1 MSKKRTFFSKS
12 RLYPVFFM
20 IIITIFFIGI
30 LATFY
35 QLTFNRV
42 QIYKQ
47 TQLQLTILELFDL
60 PSNNSDEEFNKF
72 ITEVETDKAVYYKAK
87 KDSIILGYCFPIS
100 GKGLWGTI
108 DALIALSP
116 DLKVIQK
123 MEIIDQNET
132 PGLGGRI
139 TESWFK
145 DQFKDK
151 IIVIDGVVKK
161 FQLISEGSNVSENEI
176 QQVTGATASSKAV
189 VDMIYKNVKKIVKR
203 EL

>member
-1 MSKKRTFFSKS
+1 MSEKRTFFSKS